1 MININQESHT
11 GNGEQKKK
19 SRGRPFK
26 KGNKFGCISRKGKEK
41 ELGEDY
47 SIRQYALEKTK
58 KGKELIDS
66 LYKDFKKSN
75 SITDRNKARDALI
88 GITFGKAG
96 VAQMDDDGKEVD
108 IEKDKALIKEF
119 LSKIN
124 GNK

>member
-1 MININQESHT
+1 MLNINQDSH
-11 GNGEQKKK
+11 NKNNEQKKK
-19 SRGRPFK
+19 PRGTPFK
-26 KGNKFGCISRKGKEK
+26 KGNKYGSVSRKGKEK

-75 SITDRNKARDALI
+75 SITVRNKARDALI

-96 VAQMDDDGKEVD
+96 VAQVDEDGKEVD
-108 IEKDKALIKEF
+108 IEKDKALIKKF
-119 LSKIN
+119 LSEIN